1 MASFN
6 KIIQVGNLTRD
17 PEYKQFENSE
27 LCTFTIA
34 VSHKFKD
41 KNSRVVEEVCFT
53 EVTVWGKQAES
64 CSKYLKKG
72 SSVLVDGRLK
82 LSTWEQEGQKRSKH
96 IIVAETVKFLDS
108 KME

>member
-17 PEYKQFENSE
+17 TEFKQFENSA

-34 VSHKFKD
+34 VNRKFKD
-41 KNSRVVEEVCFT
+41 QEEVCFT

-82 LSTWEQEGQKRSKH
+82 LSVWEQEGQKRSKH
-96 IIVAETVKFLDS
+96 IIVAETVTFLD
-108 KME
+108 KKDKLEFA